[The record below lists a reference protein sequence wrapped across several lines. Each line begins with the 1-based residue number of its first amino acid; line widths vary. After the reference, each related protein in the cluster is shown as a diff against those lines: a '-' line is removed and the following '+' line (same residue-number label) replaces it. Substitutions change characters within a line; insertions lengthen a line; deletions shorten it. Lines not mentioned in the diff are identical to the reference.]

1 MIPLVMKPRFVESAV
16 LSWNF
21 TWMLQRASDV
31 SYQVQ
36 EELRDPWFSIFLAVR
51 LCTASLVALQL
62 SSTCIL
68 PSCRV
73 CKLSGHFWIK
83 WCHFIVVT
91 LCISLL
97 SVDVAVARS
106 APMLTQGSKLKVP
119 RTFRLT
125 FVTFGC
131 WNDWTHQGRA
141 AQSTRREWTSSLS
154 ASRRLSFWILSQA
167 ETRLS
172 RKGRRIVATISYVWG
187 GRCSG
192 RAWTAGTSPFADYT
206 EEEWF
211 PWGSQ

>member
-1 MIPLVMKPRFVESAV
+1 MKPRFVKSAV

-62 SSTCIL
+62 YSTCIL

-106 APMLTQGSKLKVP
+106 APMLK
-119 RTFRLT
+119 
-125 FVTFGC
+125 
-131 WNDWTHQGRA
+131 
-141 AQSTRREWTSSLS
+141 AQSSTPNIPLNVRVFFMTEWPTWPKEEGSTEYQKRMDIFSE
-154 ASRRLSFWILSQA
+154 RLKKAELLNSQPGPDTA
-167 ETRLS
+167 VAAVVVDRCS
-172 RKGRRIVATISYVWG
+172 YDRITCA

-192 RAWTAGTSPFADYT
+192 PCLDRRNFTICRTILKRSGFHG
-206 EEEWF
+206 
-211 PWGSQ
+211 GSQ